1 VIKRYFDKFKMQKKS
16 REEILA
22 AAEDSEDFVKRMMG
36 KEYVHFTEAIPEI
49 KQFLIELE
57 KKESEKKEEKAA
69 KMGAK
74 LGQLVNV
81 QSVLAEV
88 SPKKKQKKAA
98 E

>member
-1 VIKRYFDKFKMQKKS
+1 MQKKS

-22 AAEDSEDFVKRMMG
+22 AAEDSEDFIKRMMG
-36 KEYVHFTEAIPEI
+36 KEYIHFTEAIPEI
-49 KQFLIELE
+49 KQFLLELE
-57 KKESEKKEEKAA
+57 KKESEIKEEKAA

-88 SPKKKQKKAA
+88 SPKKRQKTAA
-98 E
+98 EWENYYLI

>member
-1 VIKRYFDKFKMQKKS
+1 MQKKS

-22 AAEDSEDFVKRMMG
+22 AAEESEDFIRRMMG

-57 KKESEKKEEKAA
+57 KKESQIMEDKAA

-74 LGQLVNV
+74 IC
-81 QSVLAEV
+81 
-88 SPKKKQKKAA
+88 
-98 E
+98 

>member
-1 VIKRYFDKFKMQKKS
+1 MQKKS
-16 REEILA
+16 REDILA

>member
-1 VIKRYFDKFKMQKKS
+1 MQKKS

-22 AAEDSEDFVKRMMG
+22 AAEDSEDFIKRMMG